1 MEVIIESKKN
11 NTLLNRTE
19 VFFTVKHTGAGT
31 PNRDIIRNELAD
43 KLNTTKD
50 NVVIN
55 EIHSGFGTQEATGYA
70 KIYNSTEQSKGL
82 EHKHILVRNKI
93 IEKEIKKKGEKK
105 TKEKTEKQEGKAEKT
120 SEPQEKAASAEPKKE
135 EKSNKDTES
144 KNKEKSETK
153 EEKKE

>member
-11 NTLLNRTE
+11 NIFLNRTE
-19 VFFTVKHTGAGT
+19 VFFTVKHTGVGT
-31 PNRDIIRNELAD
+31 PNRDIIRNELAE
-43 KLNTTKD
+43 KLNTSKE

-55 EIHSGFGTQEATGYA
+55 NINSSFGTQEATGYA
-70 KIYNSTEQSKGL
+70 KIYNSPEQAKGL

-105 TKEKTEKQEGKAEKT
+105 TKEKPEKQEGKSEKT
-120 SEPQEKAASAEPKKE
+120 SEPQEKVAPAEPKKE
-135 EKSNKDTES
+135 EKSNKGSES
-144 KNKEKSETK
+144 KNKEKSDVK